1 LGLLIVFCKL
11 ISITLSL
18 VTTCMFLRALLPLFM
33 DVEGKSFFTV
43 LFVIT
48 ELFVTP
54 VRAVMFKLGVGQN
67 SPLDVPF
74 FVTYLLLV
82 IVQWFLP
89 II

>member
-1 LGLLIVFCKL
+1 MGLLIVFCKL

-82 IVQWFLP
+82 VVQWFLP

>member
-1 LGLLIVFCKL
+1 MGLLIVFCKL